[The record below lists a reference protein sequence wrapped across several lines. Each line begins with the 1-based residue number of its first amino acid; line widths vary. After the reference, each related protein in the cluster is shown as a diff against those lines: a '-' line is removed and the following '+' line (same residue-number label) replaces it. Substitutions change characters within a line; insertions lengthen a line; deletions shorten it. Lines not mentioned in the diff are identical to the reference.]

1 MDTDHFRVRLEL
13 FREKAQV
20 MIQLLE
26 GCRICDAFCSR
37 LRDIS
42 IVGQRD
48 LPFLFTTSHASR
60 FHVSIELPI
69 SQLSSSPLWDG
80 RQVGWRTG
88 RCG

>member
-37 LRDIS
+37 LRML
-42 IVGQRD
+42 RAFM
-48 LPFLFTTSHASR
+48 FLLR
-60 FHVSIELPI
+60 FQAHNCPAVLCGME
-69 SQLSSSPLWDG
+69 G
-80 RQVGWRTG
+80 R
-88 RCG
+88 